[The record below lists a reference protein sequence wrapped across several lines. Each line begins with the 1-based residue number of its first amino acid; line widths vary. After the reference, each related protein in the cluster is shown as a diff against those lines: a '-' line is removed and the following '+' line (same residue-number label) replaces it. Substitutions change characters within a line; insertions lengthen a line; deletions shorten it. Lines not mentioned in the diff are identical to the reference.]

1 MLGFTRSREWIYS
14 ESVRGKYQSIR
25 RVTFVGLHL
34 IMFLVP
40 WMTWAGHPLFRVDVP
55 TRRTYLVGQIFTAS
69 DTLILVLVLLFGA
82 FALFFFTSLFGRL
95 WCGYACPQT
104 VFLESWIRPI
114 ELWVE
119 GGRGKRR
126 WRDRKGL
133 TFDLAWRKALKWTLF
148 LAVAFL
154 LAMAT
159 MSVFGGAR
167 ELWTG
172 QGGKVE
178 YALVGVI
185 TVVWFWDFTWF
196 REQFCNY
203 LCPYA
208 RFQSALTDDETVQ
221 IQYDVPRGEPRGGG
235 RDAARDGRCIEC
247 KKCVV
252 VCPQGID
259 IRDGFQLECI
269 GCAKCIDACANVM
282 SELGHETLIDYSSL
296 AGSQGK
302 QPRRLR
308 PRTVIYGGM
317 LTGIAAAFVVLV
329 SGRIPFEASVNRSPG
344 TLYTLDADGFVRNT
358 YLLNITNNY
367 PGDTTVSYSVS
378 VEGLEGAQVHLPVI
392 QMAPEETRTLPLV
405 VRILATDQLERT
417 IPVQVRIATRVSE
430 RLLGTTFKTGAHV
443 GSTP

>member
-1 MLGFTRSREWIYS
+1 
-14 ESVRGKYQSIR
+14 
-25 RVTFVGLHL
+25 
-34 IMFLVP
+34 MFLVP

>member
-1 MLGFTRSREWIYS
+1 
-14 ESVRGKYQSIR
+14 
-25 RVTFVGLHL
+25 
-34 IMFLVP
+34 
-40 WMTWAGHPLFRVDVP
+40 
-55 TRRTYLVGQIFTAS
+55 
-69 DTLILVLVLLFGA
+69 
-82 FALFFFTSLFGRL
+82 
-95 WCGYACPQT
+95 
-104 VFLESWIRPI
+104 
-114 ELWVE
+114 
-119 GGRGKRR
+119 
-126 WRDRKGL
+126 
-133 TFDLAWRKALKWTLF
+133 
-148 LAVAFL
+148 
-154 LAMAT
+154 
-159 MSVFGGAR
+159 
-167 ELWTG
+167 
-172 QGGKVE
+172 
-178 YALVGVI
+178 
-185 TVVWFWDFTWF
+185 
-196 REQFCNY
+196 
-203 LCPYA
+203 
-208 RFQSALTDDETVQ
+208 
-221 IQYDVPRGEPRGGG
+221 
-235 RDAARDGRCIEC
+235 
-247 KKCVV
+247 
-252 VCPQGID
+252 
-259 IRDGFQLECI
+259 
-269 GCAKCIDACANVM
+269 M